1 MHANPLTTSFVAKL
15 RDRDDEAWFE
25 LWTVFGPVI
34 RAQLSRWGRGQVGAA
49 TVEDLTQDTLT
60 ALSGSIDRFDPS
72 RGARFSTW
80 LLSIAKHV
88 LGDEMDRRYA
98 QKRGSG
104 RRATSL
110 DESFMG
116 HSDLLQPDDQ
126 YERLVFQAKVHAA
139 IRAAQQESQFLHFEV
154 YRMRVFEG
162 TQGKEVA
169 SRLGISEPSVT
180 RHLQRVRGTIRNH
193 VSKVVGTYSFT
204 RDELAEAEAAGLSG
218 SDDLF
223 DEAICEI
230 HVNHTRLLE
239 IDDSRTLTE

>member
-34 RAQLSRWGRGQVGAA
+34 RAQLSKWGRGQVGAA

-60 ALSGSIDRFDPS
+60 ALSGSIDRFDPA

-98 QKRGSG
+98 QKRGGG
-104 RRATSL
+104 RRAASL

-116 HSDLLQPDDQ
+116 QSQLLQPDDQ
-126 YERLVFQAKVHAA
+126 YERQVFQAKVHAA

-169 SRLGISEPSVT
+169 DRLGISEPSVT
-180 RHLQRVRGTIRNH
+180 RHLQRVRATIRAH
-193 VSKVVGTYSFT
+193 VATVMGTYSFT
-204 RDELAEAEAAGLSG
+204 PEELAEAEGAGLSG
-218 SDDLF
+218 PDELF

-230 HVNHTRLLE
+230 HINHTRLLE
-239 IDDSRTLTE
+239 IDDSSTITE

>member
-15 RDRDDEAWFE
+15 RERDDEAWFE

-34 RAQLSRWGRGQVGAA
+34 RAQLSKWGRGQVGAA

-60 ALSGSIDRFDPS
+60 ALSGSIDRFDPA

-98 QKRGSG
+98 QKRGGG

-116 HSDLLQPDDQ
+116 QSRLLQPDDQ
-126 YERLVFQAKVHAA
+126 YERQVFQAKVHAA

-169 SRLGISEPSVT
+169 DRLGISEPSVT
-180 RHLQRVRGTIRNH
+180 RHLQRVRATIRDH
-193 VSKVVGTYSFT
+193 VATVMGTYSFT
-204 RDELAEAEAAGLSG
+204 SEELAEADGAGLSG
-218 SDDLF
+218 ADELF

-230 HVNHTRLLE
+230 HINHTRLLE
-239 IDDSRTLTE
+239 IDDSRTITE